1 MDNNKITVNGKE
13 YDLRDLSEKVVNLV
27 QVLTITENKV
37 ATLNAEL
44 VAMGAGRQALTNQ
57 LIVEVEK
64 ETTANE

>member
-13 YDLRDLSEKVVNLV
+13 YDLRDLSEKAVNLV

-44 VAMGAGRQALTNQ
+44 VALGAGRQTLTNQ
-57 LIVEVEK
+57 LIEEVEK
-64 ETTANE
+64 ETTTNG